1 MTLQECYQI
10 LRVAPEANLDEIKRS
25 FRKLAFELHPDLHPD
40 DPKASRKFQRL
51 NEAYILLRK
60 TMESGEAFKDG
71 PEQAFRGRENKE
83 QAARQAREKAR
94 AQGKA
99 KAQTGPHGFHHSHQG
114 PPPGTPSAEERARER
129 MRRKYAENEKFF
141 YRREEV
147 LQDILK
153 DPFAR
158 KVFEDIYSQ
167 VRAGGQVS
175 GAAPHEAKRRKIE
188 LEWGKRTIS
197 IDLSK
202 GIVGGIKS
210 WMQGQMDVHK
220 TIHLPLE
227 QLKPGRIV
235 RIKISTGLSRVK
247 HAVEVRLPGDFV
259 IGKAIRLR
267 GLGRKLAG
275 LQGDMYLRI
284 LAK

>member
-1 MTLQECYQI
+1 MTIQECCHI
-10 LRVAPEANLDEIKRS
+10 LQVAPEASLDEIKRS

-60 TMESGEAFKDG
+60 AMESGEASKEG
-71 PEQAFRGRENKE
+71 SE
-83 QAARQAREKAR
+83 QAADKEQSARR
-94 AQGKA
+94 AHGGPHAQSRGKA
-99 KAQTGPHGFHHSHQG
+99 QAGPQGFDQG
-114 PPPGTPSAEERARER
+114 SPPGTPTAEERARER
-129 MRRKYAENEKFF
+129 MRRKYAENERFF
-141 YRREEV
+141 YRKEEV

-167 VRAGGQVS
+167 VRTGGQ
-175 GAAPHEAKRRKIE
+175 AAKPAPKEIKRRKLE

-197 IDLSK
+197 IDLSQ
-202 GIVGGIKS
+202 GIIGGIKA

-220 TIHLPLE
+220 TIRLPLE
-227 QLKPGRIV
+227 QLKPGRTV
-235 RIKISTGLSRVK
+235 RIKVSVGLSTAK
-247 HAVEVRLPGDFV
+247 HDIEVRLPGDFAV
-259 IGKAIRLR
+259 GKAIRLR

>member
-1 MTLQECYQI
+1 MTIQECCRI
-10 LRVAPEANLDEIKRS
+10 LQVTPEASLDEIKRS

-60 TMESGEAFKDG
+60 AMESGEAPKEG
-71 PEQAFRGRENKE
+71 SEQAFREHAGKE
-83 QAARQAREKAR
+83 QSSRRAHEKTHARGRD
-94 AQGKA
+94 
-99 KAQTGPHGFHHSHQG
+99 KAQAGSQGFYQG
-114 PPPGTPSAEERARER
+114 SPPGTPTVEERARER
-129 MRRKYAENEKFF
+129 MRRKYAENERFF
-141 YRREEV
+141 YRKEEV

-167 VRAGGQVS
+167 VRAGGQ
-175 GAAPHEAKRRKIE
+175 AAGSAPKEIRKRKLE
-188 LEWGKRTIS
+188 LEWGKRKIS
-197 IDLSK
+197 IDLSR
-202 GIVGGIKS
+202 GIAGSIKA

-220 TIHLPLE
+220 TIRLPME
-227 QLKPGRIV
+227 QLKPGRTV
-235 RIKISTGLSRVK
+235 RIKVSMGLSTVK
-247 HAVEVRLPGDFV
+247 HAIEVRLPGDFS